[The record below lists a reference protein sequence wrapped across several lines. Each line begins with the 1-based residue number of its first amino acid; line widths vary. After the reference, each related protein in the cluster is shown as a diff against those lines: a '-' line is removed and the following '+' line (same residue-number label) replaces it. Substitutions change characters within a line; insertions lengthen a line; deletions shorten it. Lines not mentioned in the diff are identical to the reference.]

1 MSLIVSTFFVAC
13 LVSLAVVPLV
23 RLVCERIQLTDRP
36 DGHRKLH
43 QVPVALGGGIAAFIS
58 TLAVCCP
65 IFLIW
70 DKVGPTPINSS
81 EDLLGLLIA
90 GTIILLVGVA
100 DDALGL
106 RGRQKLLGQV
116 IACSV
121 PIVRG
126 LVIHK
131 FQLFGWTLDLGPLS
145 APATMLWLL
154 AAVNAVNLLDGV
166 NGLATMVGL
175 VDFVAIAL
183 LSAVVGHQA
192 HAVVAAA
199 FAGSLLGFLRYN
211 FPHAKLFLGDAGAM
225 LIGMFVGILS
235 IKSSLKGPGT
245 VLLAAPL
252 CLMALPLFDST
263 AAMMRRKLTG
273 RSIFSGDR
281 AHIQHR
287 LTERFGGVRAVGIVS
302 VCCGLTGAAA
312 LASIVWKN
320 EMVAIISGAAIIALF
335 IVSRLFG
342 HAELH
347 LLGTRVYATGASFFE
362 YRPRKRAKKSS
373 VRIQGS
379 REWMQLWDSLTEAVE
394 ELPVHKVELNVHAPM
409 FQEGFHASWTRP
421 ASGPDDTW
429 RFDLPLV
436 VDGHRIGQIGF
447 AGERSPELPRRDLDC
462 VLALCE
468 GFESQLA
475 TLFTEVAADVASIDV
490 DSTGAPPVVEPSLA
504 ESGAPRPPHVP
515 IPKTD
520 VQSTVPQGV

>member
-1 MSLIVSTFFVAC
+1 MSLIVSTFVVAC

-23 RLVCERIQLTDRP
+23 RRVCDKIQLTDRP

-43 QVPVALGGGIAAFIS
+43 QVPVALGGGIAAFLS
-58 TLAVCCP
+58 TLAVCGP
-65 IFLIW
+65 VFLLW
-70 DKVGPTPINSS
+70 NKVGSTPIHDS
-81 EDLLGLLIA
+81 EDLLGLLIGA
-90 GTIILLVGVA
+90 TIILLVGVA

-121 PIVRG
+121 PIARG
-126 LVIHK
+126 LVIQK
-131 FQLFGWTLDLGPLS
+131 LQLFGWTLDLGPLS

-175 VDFVAIAL
+175 VDCVAIAL
-183 LSAVVGHQA
+183 LSTVVGHQA

-199 FAGSLLGFLRYN
+199 FAGSLLGFLRFN

-287 LTERFGGVRAVGIVS
+287 LAERFGGVRAVGIVS

-312 LASIVWKN
+312 LASVVWKN

-335 IVSRLFG
+335 VVSRLFG
-342 HAELH
+342 HAELY
-347 LLGTRVYATGASFFE
+347 LLGTRVYATGSSFFE
-362 YRPRKRAKKSS
+362 YRPRKQATKSS

-379 REWMQLWDSLTEAVE
+379 REWMQLWDGLTEAVE
-394 ELPVHKVELNVHAPM
+394 DLPVHKVELNVHAPM

-429 RFDLPLV
+429 RLDLPLV
-436 VDGHRIGQIGF
+436 VDGNRVGQIVF
-447 AGERSPELPRRDLDC
+447 AGERSPELPRNDVERI
-462 VLALCE
+462 LALCE
-468 GFESQLA
+468 CFETQLG
-475 TLFTEVAADVASIDV
+475 TIFSTASAPV
-490 DSTGAPPVVEPSLA
+490 HSTV
-504 ESGAPRPPHVP
+504 RPPH
-515 IPKTD
+515 IALEESD

>member
-1 MSLIVSTFFVAC
+1 MSLIVTTFVVAC
-13 LVSLAVVPLV
+13 LVSLGIVPIV
-23 RLVCERIQLTDRP
+23 RRACERLQLTDHP

-43 QVPVALGGGIAAFIS
+43 KVPVALGGGVAVFIS
-58 TLAVCCP
+58 TVAVFLGVFLAGDRGGSTLP
-65 IFLIW
+65 NN
-70 DKVGPTPINSS
+70 G
-81 EDLLGLLIA
+81 EDLVGLLLA
-90 GTIILLVGVA
+90 GSIILVVGVA

-121 PIVRG
+121 PIARG
-126 LVIHK
+126 LVIHRL
-131 FQLFGWTLDLGPLS
+131 QLFGWTLDLGPLS

-175 VDFVAIAL
+175 VDCVAIAL
-183 LSAVVGHQA
+183 LSQVVGHQA
-192 HAVVAAA
+192 HAVAAAA

-211 FPHAKLFLGDAGAM
+211 FPHAKLFLGDAGSM

-252 CLMALPLFDST
+252 CLMAVPLFDST

-287 LTERFGGVRAVGIVS
+287 LAERFGGVRAVGIVAL
-302 VCCGLTGAAA
+302 CCGLTGAAA

-320 EMVAIISGAAIIALF
+320 ELVALISGAAIIAIF
-335 IVSRLFG
+335 ILSRLFG
-342 HAELH
+342 HAELY
-347 LLGTRVYATGASFFE
+347 LLGTRIYATGTSFFQ
-362 YRPRKRAKKSS
+362 YRPRKRATKSS

-379 REWMQLWDSLTEAVE
+379 REWKQLWDGLTEAVE
-394 ELPVHKVELNVHAPM
+394 HLPVHKVELNVHAPM

-421 ASGPDDTW
+421 AAGPDDTW

-436 VDGHRIGQIGF
+436 VEGHRIGQIAF
-447 AGERSPELPRRDLDC
+447 AGERKPGHPRGD
-462 VLALCE
+462 VEEILALCE
-468 GFESQLA
+468 EFELQLG
-475 TLFTEVAADVASIDV
+475 TIFTVVASA
-490 DSTGAPPVVEPSLA
+490 TAP
-504 ESGAPRPPHVP
+504 GKPHVP
-515 IPKTD
+515 ERTLRTIPGEN
-520 VQSTVPQGV
+520 TVPQSI